1 MSNKLLYDEAPL
13 CVSPTL
19 ATIFGLNESIVIQ
32 QIHYF
37 LEINRKSGHN
47 YVDGRYWTYNSYA
60 DWKRECFPFWSDSTI
75 KRTFKSLERDGLLIT
90 GHHSNNS
97 RDQRKW
103 YTIDYEKYAER
114 IDEYQKW
121 QMDLPKDDVA
131 EQDTMVKLTTPYGQN
146 DLMYNIYN
154 IYSNSTKTSTKNSLN
169 VLNGT
174 SCDKHNDV
182 RCSNNPFDP
191 MILKRQVI
199 GCCHNIGIM
208 DDTEIDTLYKVVGYY
223 YAKYRS
229 TFMEEHPR
237 LSTYA
242 MKRVIDELRDKLTVY
257 EPDELCELIDQ
268 HFDTIYGGMGTDY
281 NICHFCSGEII
292 QNRSYEVFGV

>member
-75 KRTFKSLERDGLLIT
+75 KRTFKSLENNGLLIT
-90 GHHSNNS
+90 GHYSHNP

-103 YTIDYEKYAER
+103 YTVDYERYEQKIA
-114 IDEYQKW
+114 EYQK
-121 QMDLPKDDVA
+121 QQA
-131 EQDTMVKLTTPYGQN
+131 ESLLEEAVDESAMVKMTTPYGQN
-146 DLMYNIYN
+146 DPMYNIYN
-154 IYSNSTKTSTKNSLN
+154 IYNGFTETSTKDSLN
-169 VLNGT
+169 GLNGT
-174 SCDKHNDV
+174 SCDKHKNV
-182 RCSNNPFDP
+182 RGGEKPLDRS
-191 MILKRQVI
+191 ILTRQVV
-199 GCCHNIGIM
+199 GCCHNVGI
-208 DDTEIDTLYKVVGYY
+208 TERNEIKVLRDVILYY
-223 YAKYRS
+223 YATYMD
-229 TFMEEHPR
+229 TFGEDHPFINNRVME
-237 LSTYA
+237 S
-242 MKRVIDELRDKLTVY
+242 VINALQDKLTTY
-257 EPDELCELIDQ
+257 EPDELCMLIDQ
-268 HFDTIYGGMGTDY
+268 HFNTVYGGMGTDY
-281 NICHFCSGEII
+281 NIAHFVSDEII